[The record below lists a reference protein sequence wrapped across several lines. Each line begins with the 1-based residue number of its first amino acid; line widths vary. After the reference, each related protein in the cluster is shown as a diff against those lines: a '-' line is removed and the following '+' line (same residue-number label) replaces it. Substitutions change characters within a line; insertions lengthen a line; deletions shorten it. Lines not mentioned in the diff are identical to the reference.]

1 MRAWIL
7 AVVLAAA
14 GAFAPAHA
22 DRLRAALGLCLDPA
36 ISFDGLKDGLTDLG
50 YRDATDRDLWLMAET
65 HTMVTIFNFF
75 STNLPN
81 GDDIERNHRL
91 IAGAGEFDFVH
102 ILSAGDGEVL
112 QIRRDPSDPTV
123 HDYHC
128 IFGFREMPNGLA
140 AKLFD
145 PSTDART
152 DDMGYYKMT
161 ATLVKGDGKS
171 DFRLIADLNTKA
183 LDAALPDRP
192 GVAAVVMT
200 ALKLENGD
208 K

>member
-14 GAFAPAHA
+14 GAFAPAQA
-22 DRLRAALGLCLDPA
+22 DRLRAALDLCLDPA

-171 DFRLIADLNTKA
+171 DFRLIADLDTQA

-192 GVAAVVMT
+192 GVAAIVMT